1 MSVLLIMLPIA
12 LVLAGI
18 GVWAFI
24 AAARSGQFDDL
35 DTPALRAVFDDDET
49 PKPRTETRGDP
60 DPQNEERRDP

>member
-49 PKPRTETRGDP
+49 PKPRTETRDP